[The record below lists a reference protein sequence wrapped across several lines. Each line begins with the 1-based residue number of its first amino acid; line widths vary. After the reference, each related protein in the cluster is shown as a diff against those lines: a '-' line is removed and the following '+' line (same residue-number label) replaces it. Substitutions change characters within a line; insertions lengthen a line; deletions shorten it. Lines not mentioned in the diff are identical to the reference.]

1 VSGRILNRDVGIF
14 RGIEWIPWED
24 SMSASGISDPVTP
37 AAWAPAHTDA
47 THAPPQSVGQA
58 QVEHRRREANSGEP
72 RKVASSN
79 PPKANKVDV
88 RA

>member
-1 VSGRILNRDVGIF
+1 VEYFLR
-14 RGIEWIPWED
+14 IEWIPWED

-37 AAWAPAHTDA
+37 AAWAPTHPDA
-47 THAPPQSVGQA
+47 APQSVGQA

-79 PPKANKVDV
+79 PPKPHKVDV
-88 RA
+88 NV